1 MTHEP
6 SERLIESLS
15 AKVLAAFREYRS
27 EFDAITERAKMWFEH
42 RDWRASQRGLVRR
55 MEIYG
60 EVVAE
65 VTADIRVVVGGS
77 SPDHETWARVKA
89 AYGKL
94 IAYRADEEIA
104 ETFFNS
110 VTRAL
115 LGTVGVDTST
125 EFVWFGGEIPLT
137 GEETPVYRSYHRTQ
151 SIEELFRVLLETY
164 RFSVPYA
171 HLERDAELIAERV
184 SARLTEL
191 WGGPEFDNVELLE
204 PVFYRNKAAYLVGR
218 IRRANKIVPLLI
230 PLLNEDQGILV
241 DAVLMRED
249 DASSVFG
256 FTRHYFYVKAHR
268 PGEVIGFL
276 RSILPAKSRAELY
289 IALGHN
295 KHGKTELYRGL
306 HRHLAHSTDR
316 FRFTRG
322 AKGMVMIV
330 FTLPSYDLVF
340 KVLRDK
346 FGAPKNITHEEVKAR
361 YRMVLKQDRVGRLV
375 DVQEFENL
383 TLSRERFRRDLIE
396 ELEREA
402 RESVTVS
409 EDEIVLH
416 HVYTERRVDPLDV
429 FVEEARFERARKAA
443 VDYGQAIK
451 DLAAANVF
459 PGDLLVKNFGVTRHG
474 RVVFYDYDEICPL
487 AECRFRVIPE
497 PADPY
502 DEMASEPWFYVGPND
517 VFPEEF
523 RSFLFRQPELRE
535 ELEKEHGDLFTVEF
549 WRGQQRLHEQGELID
564 FFPYDASLRLSRS

>member
-1 MTHEP
+1 MTQEP
-6 SERLIESLS
+6 SERLIDSLS

-27 EFDAITERAKMWFEH
+27 EFDAITERAKTWFEH
-42 RDWRASQRGLVRR
+42 RDWRASQRGLARR
-55 MEIYG
+55 MDIYAD
-60 EVVAE
+60 VVSE
-65 VTADIRVVVGGS
+65 VTADIRVVVGES
-77 SPDHETWARVKA
+77 RPDRGLWSRVKA
-89 AYGKL
+89 AYAKL

-137 GEETPVYRSYHRTQ
+137 GEETPVYRTYHRTQ
-151 SIEELFRVLLETY
+151 SIEELFRVLLESY
-164 RFSVPYA
+164 AFSVPYA
-171 HLERDAELIAERV
+171 HMERDAKLIAERV
-184 SARLTEL
+184 SGRLTEL

-218 IRRANKIVPLLI
+218 IRRANKIVPLLL
-230 PLLNEDQGILV
+230 PLLNEEHGVVV

-256 FTRHYFYVKAHR
+256 FTRHYFYVKAQR
-268 PGEVIGFL
+268 PGEIIGFL
-276 RSILPAKSRAELY
+276 RSILPAKSLAELY

-295 KHGKTELYRGL
+295 KHGKTALYREL

-322 AKGMVMIV
+322 ARGMVMIV

-346 FGAPKNITHEEVKAR
+346 FGDPKSVTHEEVKAR
-361 YRMVLKQDRVGRLV
+361 YKLVLKQDRVGRLV

-383 TLSRERFRRDLIE
+383 RLSRERFTKDLIA
-396 ELEREA
+396 ELEQEA
-402 RESVTVS
+402 TQSVTVT
-409 EDEIVLH
+409 DEEVVLH

-429 FVEEARFERARKAA
+429 FVDEARADRARKAA
-443 VDYGQAIK
+443 VDYGQALK

-487 AECRFRVIPE
+487 SECRFRVIPE

-502 DEMASEPWFYVGPND
+502 DEMAADPWFYVGPND

-523 RSFLFRQPELRE
+523 RSFLFRDPALLGA
-535 ELEKEHGDLFTVEF
+535 LEAEHGELFGVEF
-549 WRGQQRLHEQGELID
+549 WKAQQKLHDQGELID
-564 FFPYDASLRLSRS
+564 FFPYDASLRFPRV